1 MGELQQA
8 GIGGTPQGSP
18 LTRPVVERPVLRRPV
33 LPTAAATSI
42 GSLPHTDPA
51 AAVALV
57 LDVLGDLPAAP
68 QLPQRHPAEGML
80 AQAVD
85 GVAGVSAAPDGTLD
99 VDPTVLDPE
108 APVDTSF
115 DGEAWAGLRTFLD
128 AVAHRRGPVKLQLT
142 GPLTLGLALV
152 HAGVDADV
160 AFRLAGHAVHDRAQA
175 LVAHVVD
182 RASHAG
188 LVVVLDEPGLVAWGT
203 PGFPLKG
210 DDLVDLLSGGLAS
223 LGTGVLTGVHCCGD
237 VDLKLVTGAG
247 PDLIS
252 LPATS
257 DVVDNAATLT
267 TFLDHGGLVAWGV
280 VPTDRPIG
288 TSPDPLWRRLSEV
301 WAELTQAGCDPIRL
315 RQQALLTPAC
325 GLANHDLRQA
335 AHVLDLTL
343 GVAERVHS
351 QAVAVRMSVGA

>member
-1 MGELQQA
+1 LAELQQA
-8 GIGGTPQGSP
+8 GIEETQGTLAARRVPEP
-18 LTRPVVERPVLRRPV
+18 PVLRRPV
-33 LPTAAATSI
+33 LPTAATTAI

-57 LDVLGDLPAAP
+57 LDALGDLPAAP
-68 QLPQRHPAEGML
+68 QLPQRNPAEGML

-85 GVAGVSAAPDGTLD
+85 GVAGVSVDPDGALH
-99 VDPTVLDPE
+99 VDRAVLDPE
-108 APVDTSF
+108 APIEVSF
-115 DGEAWAGLRTFLD
+115 DGEAWVGLNAFLA
-128 AVAHRRGPVKLQLT
+128 AVVGRRGPVKLQLT
-142 GPLTLGLALV
+142 GPLTLGLALL
-152 HAGVDADV
+152 HAGAPADV
-160 AFRLAGHAVHDRAQA
+160 AFPVAARAVHDRAKA
-175 LVAHVVD
+175 LVAHAVA
-182 RASHAG
+182 RAPHAG
-188 LVVVLDEPGLVAWGT
+188 LVVLLDEPGLVAWGG

-223 LGTGVLTGVHCCGD
+223 FGPGVLTGVHCCGD
-237 VDLKLVTGAG
+237 VDLSLVAGAG

-252 LPATS
+252 VPATP
-257 DVVDNAATLT
+257 DVVDSALTLA

-280 VPTDRPIG
+280 VPTDRPLG
-288 TSPDPLWRRLSEV
+288 ATPDPLWRRLSEV

-325 GLANHDLRQA
+325 GLANHDPQQA